1 MACESDRST
10 ALRNRICS
18 FAGPAARSS
27 NADKRRLK
35 SLAMV
40 NDDRTPRHAAA
51 VDAESWSIPWTYDV
65 RWWTSRPKI
74 NSRRHGRRPRPRS
87 SRRRRQRLMPAESCG
102 TSWGRGT
109 RTDEQVAQ
117 DRDRILRNV
126 VIAFVFRDRLSAR
139 SPWRPSAASAS
150 RSPASASR
158 RTRSSARPRWRN
170 TASPP
175 LRSPARAQVE
185 AGSDR
190 QSSPGAIVISGAE
203 SSGQNPV
210 GWALTRIEPTFVS
223 SAPRLIDGSVEP
235 VAEMP
240 VPSPPAPAEL
250 PAESP
255 GARASAAVV
264 AMAAIV
270 EWRAMCMKWSLRQRG
285 WLPLNTET
293 PGGWITRGVV
303 RAGNRIVRGKPRRSL
318 SAGGGGPRAPHAPS
332 LVSSP
337 TRW

>member
-1 MACESDRST
+1 MSPGNHVAELLDAPVSRERPHPRASAFATWAISDG
-10 ALRNRICS
+10 LV
-18 FAGPAARSS
+18 
-27 NADKRRLK
+27 L
-35 SLAMV
+35 
-40 NDDRTPRHAAA
+40 
-51 VDAESWSIPWTYDV
+51 
-65 RWWTSRPKI
+65 
-74 NSRRHGRRPRPRS
+74 RRP
-87 SRRRRQRLMPAESCG
+87 
-102 TSWGRGT
+102 
-109 RTDEQVAQ
+109 
-117 DRDRILRNV
+117 N
-126 VIAFVFRDRLSAR
+126 
-139 SPWRPSAASAS
+139 AASAS
-150 RSPASASR
+150 RSPANASR

-293 PGGWITRGVV
+293 FGGWITRGVV
-303 RAGNRIVRGKPRRSL
+303 RAGNRIVRGKPRRSSQPEEAAPECL
-318 SAGGGGPRAPHAPS
+318 MPHRSFRRQLDGERSGPSRPTAIARARAASTLESMPAVTHPSSRSRRTPTGSRAATPATPGSTPSQPASSGAERRLERSGSRVGTRIARGVGILQRDAARAGRTG
-332 LVSSP
+332 
-337 TRW
+337 

>member
-1 MACESDRST
+1 MVTALGLRLDSPRLLPGGIAEVRLHRRQRATDTAGDPPVETPSKSRVMACESDRST

-74 NSRRHGRRPRPRS
+74 NSRRHGRRPRPRG

-126 VIAFVFRDRLSAR
+126 VIAFVFRDRFSAR
-139 SPWRPSAASAS
+139 SPWRRTS
-150 RSPASASR
+150 RPADDRGRAPA
-158 RTRSSARPRWRN
+158 TRSDRPRER
-170 TASPP
+170 A
-175 LRSPARAQVE
+175 AR
-185 AGSDR
+185 
-190 QSSPGAIVISGAE
+190 
-203 SSGQNPV
+203 
-210 GWALTRIEPTFVS
+210 
-223 SAPRLIDGSVEP
+223 
-235 VAEMP
+235 
-240 VPSPPAPAEL
+240 
-250 PAESP
+250 
-255 GARASAAVV
+255 
-264 AMAAIV
+264 
-270 EWRAMCMKWSLRQRG
+270 
-285 WLPLNTET
+285 
-293 PGGWITRGVV
+293 
-303 RAGNRIVRGKPRRSL
+303 
-318 SAGGGGPRAPHAPS
+318 
-332 LVSSP
+332 
-337 TRW
+337 